1 MSKPTR
7 SAAEPANPTGL
18 ADLLDDVPH
27 DARASVALFAAHLGD
42 VRFPDVDVDTLA
54 ALVGDLR
61 ARSEAAAHA
70 RARLDEATAAE
81 AAARAALG
89 ETLSRGVAYARIFAA
104 AHPERGGLAAALAEL
119 GAAPGAGAM
128 AASADAQAP
137 RRRRGR
143 PPKQRAG
150 AAVSELLSVNGPMSA
165 PPALAEGES
174 DAPESARYV
183 TAASA

>member
-1 MSKPTR
+1 MSKPPP
-7 SAAEPANPTGL
+7 SAAAKL
-18 ADLLDDVPH
+18 SDLLDDTPA
-27 DARASVALFAAHLGD
+27 DARAPVALFAAHLAD

-54 ALVGDLR
+54 ALIGELR
-61 ARSEAAAHA
+61 ARSEAAARA
-70 RARLDEATAAE
+70 RATLDEATAAQ

-104 AHPERGGLAAALAEL
+104 AHPERAGLAAALAEL
-119 GAAPGAGAM
+119 GAAPGTV
-128 AASADAQAP
+128 AAPSTMEAP

-150 AAVSELLSVNGPMSA
+150 AAVSELLGVTDPVSA
-165 PPALAEGES
+165 SPAAHAGEG
-174 DAPESARYV
+174 DAPESARYA